1 MWNKTRKLNELKK
14 NCIFITSGTLTFMTI
29 FIGSM
34 NIYSILLYYRRDC
47 LDHTPCVSLPVAF
60 IYKCFSFLIK
70 VNILFQPTQIMVL
83 YKIES
88 QDQSVDIFIKMG
100 KSNVSPAIP
109 QHHWHMYVWDLNYVM
124 DFFLN
129 INFAEFA
136 VLHSVFKKC
145 YVPFVREYVLSVL

>member
-1 MWNKTRKLNELKK
+1 
-14 NCIFITSGTLTFMTI
+14 
-29 FIGSM
+29 
-34 NIYSILLYYRRDC
+34 
-47 LDHTPCVSLPVAF
+47 
-60 IYKCFSFLIK
+60 
-70 VNILFQPTQIMVL
+70 MVL